1 MVLPKANVRERY
13 DHLYSVEELEPW
25 VDRIRQIA
33 TDAKETYAVANNH
46 NVGKGPANA
55 LEIAAMLG
63 GAQVDAPQTRNE
75 TYPVLT
81 EFSKTTAPSAPNHG
95 GDELFSR

>member
-1 MVLPKANVRERY
+1 VRERY

-33 TDAKETYAVANNH
+33 KDPEETYAVANNH
-46 NVGKGPANA
+46 NIGQGPANA

-63 GAQVDAPQTRNE
+63 GTEVAAPPTLIQT
-75 TYPVLT
+75 YLVLA
-81 EFSKTTAPSAPNHG
+81 EFTKTTSQSGASG
-95 GDELFSR
+95 GSNSR